1 MKKTL
6 SLIGLVAAGAIAVAV
21 ATAVITCANN
31 GREAALLLLDGEPIE
46 KQLPEF
52 SQIVFT
58 NNDDIIDNIPGIYVE
73 LSYPFTVIQNDEIS
87 SPYITADPEWYK
99 YITVSADSGILTVD
113 MDFHGIEALMEK
125 MKDERRNLVFKGG
138 PMTIYVPK
146 AMLTSVEASQSAV
159 TCIEHINADVLDITL
174 GNVLFYNCRL
184 DSLRMTSRYDSQL
197 STVFTDCTID
207 DVVLKSDRTEDVTV
221 NGSGNSINTFVW
233 LDSYPKTDKHA
244 YMNFNTTGIKDF
256 EWKPE
261 LTARDI
267 VFSRKGS
274 IRSSALEAVPDTVPY
289 ISDLII
295 SYP

>member
-1 MKKTL
+1 MKKTSL

-113 MDFHGIEALMEK
+113 MD
-125 MKDERRNLVFKGG
+125 
-138 PMTIYVPK
+138 
-146 AMLTSVEASQSAV
+146 
-159 TCIEHINADVLDITL
+159 
-174 GNVLFYNCRL
+174 
-184 DSLRMTSRYDSQL
+184 
-197 STVFTDCTID
+197 ST
-207 DVVLKSDRTEDVTV
+207 
-221 NGSGNSINTFVW
+221 
-233 LDSYPKTDKHA
+233 A
-244 YMNFNTTGIKDF
+244 
-256 EWKPE
+256 
-261 LTARDI
+261 
-267 VFSRKGS
+267 
-274 IRSSALEAVPDTVPY
+274 
-289 ISDLII
+289 
-295 SYP
+295 

>member
-1 MKKTL
+1 MKKTSL

-125 MKDERRNLVFKGG
+125 MKDERRNRSK
-138 PMTIYVPK
+138 
-146 AMLTSVEASQSAV
+146 Q
-159 TCIEHINADVLDITL
+159 
-174 GNVLFYNCRL
+174 
-184 DSLRMTSRYDSQL
+184 
-197 STVFTDCTID
+197 
-207 DVVLKSDRTEDVTV
+207 V
-221 NGSGNSINTFVW
+221 NRPS
-233 LDSYPKTDKHA
+233 HA
-244 YMNFNTTGIKDF
+244 
-256 EWKPE
+256 
-261 LTARDI
+261 
-267 VFSRKGS
+267 
-274 IRSSALEAVPDTVPY
+274 
-289 ISDLII
+289 
-295 SYP
+295 